1 MTRLYRTLATLVSTA
16 ILSALTCSSAA
27 DESSKSQPPA
37 VDPQAVAILNR
48 AVDHLAKAKQF
59 SVSTEM
65 WGDMDLEE
73 GGSAQFTKI
82 LDIRLRRPDRVQ
94 ISVRT
99 SVPKRSFFY
108 DGKTFTL
115 ADQLSGFYGSISAPG
130 TLDETIEKMEDK
142 YGVEFPIS
150 DILISR
156 PFGDGAKNAKAGQYL
171 GVEPVLGITCHH
183 LAFQS
188 DEVEWQAWIEEG
200 PVPLLRKAVIRS
212 KGEEGSEQVIA
223 LFSKWDLSTELP
235 DFVFEFDPPPGS
247 AKIELVPTQA
257 EATEAKPSK

>member
-1 MTRLYRTLATLVSTA
+1 MMTSLYRILTSLVSTA
-16 ILSALTCSSAA
+16 ALGALAA
-27 DESSKSQPPA
+27 DETSKPQPPA

-59 SVSTEM
+59 SVSTEV
-65 WGDMDLEE
+65 WEDLDLEE

-94 ISVRT
+94 LSVRT

-115 ADQLSGFYGSISAPG
+115 ADQRSGFYGKIDAPA

-156 PFGDGAKNAKAGQYL
+156 PFGDGAKNAEAGQYL
-171 GVEPVLGITCHH
+171 GVEPVLGITCC
-183 LAFQS
+183 
-188 DEVEWQAWIEEG
+188 I
-200 PVPLLRKAVIRS
+200 P
-212 KGEEGSEQVIA
+212 
-223 LFSKWDLSTELP
+223 
-235 DFVFEFDPPPGS
+235 
-247 AKIELVPTQA
+247 
-257 EATEAKPSK
+257 

>member
-1 MTRLYRTLATLVSTA
+1 MMTRLYRILTSLVSTA
-16 ILSALTCSSAA
+16 ALGALAA
-27 DESSKSQPPA
+27 DETSKSQPPA

-65 WGDMDLEE
+65 WEDLDLEE

-94 ISVRT
+94 LSVRT

-108 DGKTFTL
+108 DGETFTL
-115 ADQLSGFYGSISAPG
+115 ADQRSGFYGSISAPG

-183 LAFQS
+183 LAFQG

-200 PVPLLRKAVIRS
+200 PVPLLRKAVIQS
-212 KGEEGSEQVIA
+212 KGEEGSQQVIA